1 MEYVF
6 KNFGNQS
13 LDNAYELEDVL
24 IRFFLRNILFF
35 HTMRRN
41 SEIEFITS
49 TPIDIEKLI
58 PKLPISL
65 ALQLEEIIKNPNS
78 DFNIVFNEIANTNF
92 KDIPTAVPELSQIK
106 K

>member
-1 MEYVF
+1 M
-6 KNFGNQS
+6 FGNES

-41 SEIEFITS
+41 SEIEYIAS
-49 TPIDIEKLI
+49 SPINIDKIL
-58 PKLPISL
+58 PKLPICLS
-65 ALQLEEIIKNPNS
+65 LQLEEIIKNPNS
-78 DFNIVFNEIANTNF
+78 DFNLVFREITDTNF
-92 KDIPTAVPELSQIK
+92 KDIPTVIPELAQIK